1 MAQTAPLVSYVKGIL
16 RRIVHS
22 YGILLTFILFIQPLF
37 SAELREIYSNS
48 GGRIRTFD
56 PIYADDLAS
65 RDLTGA
71 VFDTLVEY
79 DYITRPY
86 KLKPSM
92 LQKMPACSKDFT
104 RYDFT
109 LRNDLY
115 FQSANSMKNL
125 PKSQRKITSADVKYS
140 FLRLADSRL
149 YSPLYWLVRGKIVGI
164 DDFHR
169 RSAEKKDNSIY
180 DENIGG
186 FIIHDDLNFS
196 IILTSPDP
204 RFLYRLALP
213 NMGIV
218 PRYAVEK
225 EGKNFGRKPVGSGAF
240 ILQKWINDYKI
251 ILTKNSEYKEEF
263 FPQAENP
270 ADRLRALPLADKI
283 DISLIRQPMT
293 SYLMFLRGDLDY
305 HALDKDK
312 ADVAAPG
319 GKLSDALAKRG
330 IKLVCFP
337 EFEIRYVGFNFKDP
351 LLGSNLKLRAAL
363 TAAYDVKRRVEF
375 TNNQL
380 IPVTSAV
387 PPDVS
392 ESCRG
397 IRHPY
402 AGTGVENAAKLL
414 ADAGFPNG
422 KNPLTGKPLQLTF
435 DQSGSSALHRQYGEL
450 AEADFAKIGVDLSSV
465 LNNNPRFYE
474 KLRQGTIQLFRLSWI
489 GDYPDAENFL
499 QLFYSG
505 NIGGC
510 NRCNYSNPEF
520 DKLYEEAVKLPESPR
535 RDKLYRQMAELVNRD
550 CVWILEGIPLSWQLR
565 HCWMQN
571 FAHHDFGFVRWKYL
585 TADPEKRRKVK
596 KTFTPLSF
604 KNLQQ

>member
-1 MAQTAPLVSYVKGIL
+1 MTALFAVKII
-16 RRIVHS
+16 RFF
-22 YGILLTFILFIQPLF
+22 GILLTVLSFCLNASEI
-37 SAELREIYSNS
+37 REIHSNS

-71 VFDTLVEY
+71 VFDTLIEY
-79 DYITRPY
+79 DYTARPY
-86 KLKPSM
+86 VLKPSM
-92 LQKMPACSKDFT
+92 LTQMPVCNADFT
-104 RYDFT
+104 RYDFS
-109 LRNDLY
+109 LRDDLF
-115 FQSANSMKNL
+115 FQAAHSMKHL
-125 PKSQRKITSADVKYS
+125 EKEKRKITSRDVKYS
-140 FLRLADSRL
+140 ILRLADSRL
-149 YSPLYWLVRGKIVGI
+149 YSPLYWLVRGKIAGI
-164 DDFHR
+164 DKFHE
-169 RSAEKKDNSIY
+169 RSAKYTDNSIY
-180 DENIGG
+180 DEEITG

-196 IILTSPDP
+196 IVLSSPDP

-225 EGKNFGRKPVGSGAF
+225 EGRNFSRKPVGSGAF
-240 ILQKWINDYKI
+240 VLEKWINDYKI
-251 ILTKNSEYKEEF
+251 ILSANRDYRQEF
-263 FPQAENP
+263 FAAAENVS
-270 ADRLRALPLADKI
+270 DRKLPLPLADKI

-319 GKLSDALAKRG
+319 GKLAPALAERG
-330 IKLVCFP
+330 VKLVSFP

-351 LLGSNLKLRAAL
+351 VLGKNLKLRAAL

-380 IPVTSAV
+380 IPVSCAV

-392 ESCRG
+392 SSCRNVK
-397 IRHPY
+397 HPY
-402 AGTGVENAAKLL
+402 AGIGLQKAAQLL
-414 ADAGFPNG
+414 AEAGFPDG
-422 KNPLTGKPLQLTF
+422 INPATGKPLNLTF
-435 DQSGSSALHRQYGEL
+435 DQSGSSTLHRQYGEL
-450 AEADFAKIGVDLSSV
+450 AAADFAKLKINVSSV

-520 DKLYEEAVKLPESPR
+520 DKMYEEAIKLPDCQK
-535 RDKLYRQMAELVNRD
+535 RDILYRKMAELINKD

-565 HCWMQN
+565 HTWLEN
-571 FAHHDFGFVRWKYL
+571 FIHHDFGFVRWKYL
-585 TADPEKRRKVK
+585 TVNPSKKQSVK

-604 KNLQQ
+604 KDLQRK